1 MAASGN
7 VPCEGD
13 YNEHREITSPRHR
26 MKYILPILL
35 LAALGCTAPGQDSPT
50 QAPSPTATATTLPSP
65 SPNMPTGPLGSEENP
80 LVLALPPST
89 RPGQDVLDAGKSL
102 IDILEKATGLKF
114 VPVIPPSEAELV
126 QALEAG
132 NAHIAALSPFA
143 YLLASKNGAAESA
156 FAREQDGKIFY
167 GAEFIARSDS
177 TFVSH
182 YDATGSQN
190 LSAAAT
196 ALVQFRD
203 KKPCWTDEKSPS
215 GYVVPLGILKGAGVT
230 TREPA
235 FLASHPAVVRAIYA
249 GGICD
254 FGATY
259 VDARQYPGL
268 EDQLP
273 DVQKKVEII
282 WQIPPI
288 IPYETLV
295 FARSIPPEM
304 SRTLIRAFVD
314 LMTTEDGRT
323 AMDTLYGF
331 EAMQVAPDSLYAD
344 FRKAAEDSGL
354 DLTSLL
360 Q

>member
-1 MAASGN
+1 MRN
-7 VPCEGD
+7 F
-13 YNEHREITSPRHR
+13 I
-26 MKYILPILL
+26 PILL
-35 LAALGCTAPGQDSPT
+35 LAALGCTAGGRDSP
-50 QAPSPTATATTLPSP
+50 QAASPIKPPATAVPSPTSHL
-65 SPNMPTGPLGSEENP
+65 PTGALGSEENP

-102 IDILEKATGLKF
+102 IDMLEKATGLKF

-126 QALEAG
+126 QALDAG

-143 YLLASKNGAAESA
+143 YLLASRSGAAESA
-156 FAREQDGKIFY
+156 FAREQDGKTFY

-182 YDATGSQN
+182 YDATAEKN
-190 LSAAAT
+190 LSAAQT
-196 ALVQFRD
+196 ALVQFVG
-203 KKPCWTDEKSPS
+203 KKPCWTDERSPS
-215 GYVVPLGILKGAGVT
+215 GYVVPLGILKGAGIA
-230 TREPA
+230 TRGPA
-235 FLASHPAVVRAIYA
+235 FLASHPAVVRAVYA

-259 VDARQYPGL
+259 VDAREYPGL
-268 EDQLP
+268 QDQLP
-273 DVQKKVEII
+273 DVLKKVEII

-295 FARSIPPEM
+295 FARSIPPEV

-323 AMDTLYGF
+323 AMNTLYGF
-331 EAMQVAPDSLYAD
+331 QAMQVTPDSLYAD
-344 FRKAAEDSGL
+344 FRKAVQDSGL

>member
-1 MAASGN
+1 
-7 VPCEGD
+7 
-13 YNEHREITSPRHR
+13 
-26 MKYILPILL
+26 MKHLLPILL
-35 LAALGCTAPGQDSPT
+35 LAALGCTAGGQGSLPPTSSPGPPAT
-50 QAPSPTATATTLPSP
+50 TAASPTADL
-65 SPNMPTGPLGSEENP
+65 PTGAVGSEENP

-89 RPGQDVLDAGKSL
+89 RPGQDVLDAGKTL

-114 VPVIPPSEAELV
+114 VPVIPPNEAQLV

-143 YLLASKNGAAESA
+143 YLLASRNGAAESA
-156 FAREQDGKIFY
+156 FAREQDGNTLY
-167 GAEFIARSDS
+167 GAQFIARSDS

-182 YDATGSQN
+182 FDATASQN

-196 ALVQFRD
+196 ALVQFQD

-215 GYVVPLGILKGAGVT
+215 GYVVPLGILKGAGVA

-259 VDARQYPGL
+259 IDARQYPGL

-273 DVQKKVEII
+273 DVLKKVEII

-295 FARSIPPEM
+295 FARAIPPEV
-304 SRTLIRAFVD
+304 SRSLTRAFVD
-314 LMTTEDGRT
+314 LMTTGDGRT

-331 EAMQVAPDSLYAD
+331 QSMQVAPDSLYAD
-344 FRKAAEDSGL
+344 FRKAVEDSGL

>member
-1 MAASGN
+1 
-7 VPCEGD
+7 V
-13 YNEHREITSPRHR
+13 
-26 MKYILPILL
+26 
-35 LAALGCTAPGQDSPT
+35 
-50 QAPSPTATATTLPSP
+50 
-65 SPNMPTGPLGSEENP
+65 
-80 LVLALPPST
+80 
-89 RPGQDVLDAGKSL
+89 
-102 IDILEKATGLKF
+102 
-114 VPVIPPSEAELV
+114 
-126 QALEAG
+126 
-132 NAHIAALSPFA
+132 LSPFA
-143 YLLASKNGAAESA
+143 YLLASGNGAAESA
-156 FAREQDGKIFY
+156 FAREQDGQIFY
-167 GAEFIARSDS
+167 GAEFIARGDS

-182 YDATGSQN
+182 YDSAASQN

-196 ALVQFRD
+196 ALAQFRD

-215 GYVVPLGILKGAGVT
+215 GYVVPLGILKGAGIA

-235 FLASHPAVVRAIYA
+235 FLVGHPAVVRAVYA

-273 DVQKKVEII
+273 DVLKKVEII

-295 FARSIPPEM
+295 FARSISPDV
-304 SRTLIRAFVD
+304 SRALTRAFVD

-331 EAMQVAPDSLYAD
+331 QAMQVAPDSLYAE
-344 FRKAAEDSGL
+344 FRKAVEDSGL
-354 DLTSLL
+354 NLTSLL

>member
-1 MAASGN
+1 
-7 VPCEGD
+7 
-13 YNEHREITSPRHR
+13 
-26 MKYILPILL
+26 MKHFIPILL
-35 LAALGCTAPGQDSPT
+35 LAALGCTAAGLDGPPPT
-50 QAPSPTATATTLPSP
+50 SSAAAPTAALPSPTPANL
-65 SPNMPTGPLGSEENP
+65 PTGPLGSEENP
-80 LVLALPPST
+80 LVLALPPSA
-89 RPGQDVLDAGKSL
+89 RPEQDVLDAGKSL
-102 IDILEKATGLKF
+102 IDILEKATGLIL
-114 VPVIPPSEAELV
+114 VPVVPPSEAELV

-156 FAREQDGKIFY
+156 FAREQDGKTLY

-182 YDATGSQN
+182 YDATAEKN
-190 LSAAAT
+190 LSAAQT

-215 GYVVPLGILKGAGVT
+215 GYVVPLGILKGAGVA
-230 TREPA
+230 TRDPA
-235 FLASHPAVVRAIYA
+235 YLASHPAVVRAVYA

-254 FGATY
+254 FGAAY
-259 VDARQYPGL
+259 IDARQYPGL

-273 DVQKKVEII
+273 DVLKKVQII
-282 WQIPPI
+282 WEIPPI

-295 FARSIPPEM
+295 FARSIPPEV

-314 LMTTEDGRT
+314 LMTTEDGRK

-354 DLTSLL
+354 NLTSLL

>member
-1 MAASGN
+1 M
-7 VPCEGD
+7 
-13 YNEHREITSPRHR
+13 RHF
-26 MKYILPILL
+26 IPILL
-35 LAALGCTAPGQDSPT
+35 LAALGCTAGGHNSPSPVSLAAAPAT
-50 QAPSPTATATTLPSP
+50 IVPSPT
-65 SPNMPTGPLGSEENP
+65 PNLPTGALGTEENP

-89 RPGQDVLDAGKSL
+89 RPAQDVLDAGKSL

-156 FAREQDGKIFY
+156 FAREQDGKTLY

-182 YDATGSQN
+182 FDSTGSQN

-196 ALVQFRD
+196 ALVQFQD

-215 GYVVPLGILKGAGVT
+215 GYVVPLGILKGAGIA

-254 FGATY
+254 FGGTY
-259 VDARQYPGL
+259 VDARRYPGL

-273 DVQKKVEII
+273 DVLKKVEII
-282 WQIPPI
+282 WEIPPI

-295 FARSIPPEM
+295 FARAIPPET

-314 LMTTEDGRT
+314 LMTTEDGQT

-331 EAMQVAPDSLYAD
+331 QAMQVAPDSLYAD
-344 FRKAAEDSGL
+344 FRKAVEGSGL
-354 DLTSLL
+354 NLTSLL
-360 Q
+360 E